1 MKEVLKT
8 HLGNQWHVYI
18 VECAD
23 GTLYTGYTNNVF
35 KRVNQH
41 NTSSRGA
48 KYTFPRRPVKLVHYE
63 SYPTKVEAMKR
74 EYAIKQLSREQK
86 IIYINGCGNKP
97 GKFRDKRK
105 YT

>member
-18 VECAD
+18 VECSD

-41 NTSSRGA
+41 NNSIRGA
-48 KYTFPRRPVKLVHYE
+48 KYTYSRRPVKLVHYE
-63 SYPTKVEAMKR
+63 AYPTKSDAMKR
-74 EYAIKQLSREQK
+74 EAAIKKLSREEK
-86 IIYINGCGNKP
+86 LKYINLQK
-97 GKFRDKRK
+97 
-105 YT
+105 